1 MTHMIRYSDYV
12 LLLNWSSDVT
22 VTKCINVMMNLMTL
36 IGLFTFTFV
45 ESGIRKIVMVLFVQI
60 RPRCKT
66 SEFCTCAIE
75 RHFLITIS
83 TRVNQILNVIF
94 FNGIFQADIVTVSIT
109 TRLNVHHLV
118 KEVVKNQRFS

>member
-12 LLLNWSSDVT
+12 LSLNWSSDIT
-22 VTKCINVMMNLMTL
+22 VAKCVNVMMNLMTL

-45 ESGIRKIVMVLFVQI
+45 ESGIRKIVMVLSVQI
-60 RPRCKT
+60 CPRCKM

-75 RHFLITIS
+75 RHVLITIS
-83 TRVNQILNVIF
+83 TCVNQILNVIF
-94 FNGIFQADIVTVSIT
+94 FNGIIQADIVTVPIT

-118 KEVVKNQRFS
+118 EVVVKNHRFS